1 MDMSV
6 RYRMTMIAA
15 LALMLTL
22 SFAMQSVSQDSC
34 ADSGI
39 CGEGITYDLTDGT
52 LTITYVEGTGVM
64 DDYSNDSPWFEDR
77 GSITS
82 IDASSRG

>member
-34 ADSGI
+34 ADSSI
-39 CGEGITYDLTDGT
+39 CREGITYDLTDGT